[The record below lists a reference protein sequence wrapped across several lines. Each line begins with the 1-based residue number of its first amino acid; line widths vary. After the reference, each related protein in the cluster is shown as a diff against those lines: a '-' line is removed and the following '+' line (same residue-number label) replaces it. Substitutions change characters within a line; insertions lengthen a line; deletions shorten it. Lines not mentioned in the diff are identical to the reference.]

1 MSCYSVEPDP
11 FPAPKAPRLRIT
23 AAARTDVGQERENNE
38 DRALVADAE
47 AGRAWGPPASVSVDA
62 APGAFFALVC
72 DGMGGEAGGEIASS
86 LAVETAAGAMGA
98 AYASFAALPPGSP
111 AIAEHRLGTALAAS
125 LEAASSRIKQVAKA
139 EPIYARMG
147 TTATLAVVSDRALL
161 CGQVGDSR
169 AYVLSGGALSQV
181 TRDQT
186 MIEVIRASGAV
197 PEDQIASICG
207 PNVILQALGS
217 STKLD
222 VVLTRTPLEDGDVV
236 MLCSDGLHGP
246 VSDDAIARIL
256 AANEDPGA
264 ACDALVR
271 AANAN
276 GGPDNISVI
285 VFRVGLY
292 ATT

>member
-11 FPAPKAPRLRIT
+11 FPAPKVPRLRIV
-23 AAARTDVGQERENNE
+23 ASARTHCGQERGDNQ

-47 AGRAWGPPASVSVDA
+47 GRRAWAPPATIAIEA
-62 APGAFFALVC
+62 APGAFYALVC
-72 DGMGGEAGGEIASS
+72 DGMGGEAGGEIAST
-86 LAVETAAGAMGA
+86 LAVEATAGAMSA
-98 AYASFAALPPGSP
+98 AYANLAALPTGSA
-111 AIAEHRLGTALAAS
+111 AIAESRLATALVAS
-125 LEAASSRIKQVAKA
+125 LESASARIKQVAKA

-147 TTATLAVVSDRALL
+147 TTATLALVTDRALI

-186 MIEVIRASGAV
+186 MVELLRSSGAI
-197 PEDQIASICG
+197 PEDQIANVCG

-217 STKLD
+217 STKLE
-222 VVLTRTPLEDGDVV
+222 VVLTRTPLEDGDVI

-256 AANEDPGA
+256 GEHEDLGA
-264 ACDALVR
+264 ACDALVN

-276 GGPDNISVI
+276 GGPDNISVV
-285 VFRVGLY
+285 VFRVGLQP
-292 ATT
+292 TT